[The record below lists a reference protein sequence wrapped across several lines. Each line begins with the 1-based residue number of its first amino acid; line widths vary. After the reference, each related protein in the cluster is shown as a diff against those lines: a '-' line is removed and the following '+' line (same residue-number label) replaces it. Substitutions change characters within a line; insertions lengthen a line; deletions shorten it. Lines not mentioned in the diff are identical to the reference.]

1 MPGLLLAA
9 EMLQNPL
16 QIVLVAKE
24 RSQIYLEMRHAIF
37 AAYLPN
43 RAITILADT
52 DALPD
57 LHPAKGKPAID
68 GHETAY
74 VCQGPV
80 CSKPVTNAPDLAK
93 LLAAL
98 PPSAA

>member
-1 MPGLLLAA
+1 
-9 EMLQNPL
+9 MLQNPL
-16 QIVLVAKE
+16 QIVLIAKE
-24 RSQIYLEMRHAIF
+24 RSQMYMEMRRAIF

-57 LHPAKGKPAID
+57 LHPAKGKTVID

-80 CSKPVTNAPDLAK
+80 CSAPVTNATDLAK
-93 LLAAL
+93 LLANL
-98 PPSAA
+98 PNKST